1 MMVHRR
7 RTRRDD
13 VYRQPDRIQEEAIQ
27 MGGVKKKPFDTSIF
41 LTTEGPGRSI
51 VHLAARQDFFSQ
63 GDPADSVFYLQ
74 TGRAKLTVA
83 SKKGREAT
91 VTLLVDGDFFGEES
105 MAGAGTLR
113 TASASAITACTALK
127 IARDR
132 ILRVLHEEHAFSDF
146 YLKFTVIR
154 GMRTQADLVDQLF
167 NSSERRLARA
177 LLLMAEYGEP
187 GEPET
192 LIPPVTQQ
200 ALAEMIGATRSR
212 VSFFMNRFRKLGYI
226 DYKGRIRVH
235 KSLLNTVLHDELP
248 EENASRPKLLDPP
261 PGPARKAKRAK
272 LA

>member
-91 VTLLVDGDFFGEES
+91 VTLLVDGDFFSRGRW
-105 MAGAGTLR
+105 AG
-113 TASASAITACTALK
+113 
-127 IARDR
+127 
-132 ILRVLHEEHAFSDF
+132 
-146 YLKFTVIR
+146 R
-154 GMRTQADLVDQLF
+154 GSF
-167 NSSERRLARA
+167 ERA
-177 LLLMAEYGEP
+177 L
-187 GEPET
+187 
-192 LIPPVTQQ
+192 
-200 ALAEMIGATRSR
+200 
-212 VSFFMNRFRKLGYI
+212 
-226 DYKGRIRVH
+226 
-235 KSLLNTVLHDELP
+235 
-248 EENASRPKLLDPP
+248 
-261 PGPARKAKRAK
+261 GPA
-272 LA
+272 L

>member
-1 MMVHRR
+1 MVHRR

-13 VYRQPDRIQEEAIQ
+13 VYRQPDRIQEEAVQ

-91 VTLLVDGDFFGEES
+91 VYAARRRGLFRRGVDGRSGNAS
-105 MAGAGTLR
+105 NGLGLGHYRLYGAQ
-113 TASASAITACTALK
+113 

-177 LLLMAEYGEP
+177 LC
-187 GEPET
+187 
-192 LIPPVTQQ
+192 
-200 ALAEMIGATRSR
+200 
-212 VSFFMNRFRKLGYI
+212 
-226 DYKGRIRVH
+226 
-235 KSLLNTVLHDELP
+235 
-248 EENASRPKLLDPP
+248 
-261 PGPARKAKRAK
+261 
-272 LA
+272 